1 MLFPST
7 QFLIFFLVVFAVYWS
22 LPRHRWRLCW
32 LVLSSCVFYMS
43 WNPWLILLIF
53 ASTSVDYWVASGIQK
68 QSSPRV
74 RKALLTG
81 SILINLSIL
90 GFFKYTIFAL
100 HTAQGVIN
108 WFGVTLDLP
117 TLKIIL
123 PLGISF
129 YTFEAI
135 SYVVDVYRRKIV
147 AISRPLDYAL
157 YILFFPHLVAGPIV
171 RSGDF
176 WPQLGRR
183 KRFSWP
189 RLQVGVQLILLGLFK
204 KAVIAD
210 HLTAIVDPVFAHP
223 ATYASGALWL
233 ATLGYA
239 VQIYCDFSGYSDMAI
254 GLAHTLGFKLP
265 MNFNLP
271 YFAANIA
278 DFWRRWH
285 ISLSTWLRDYLYV
298 SLGGNRQGR
307 WATYR
312 NLMLTMTLGGLWHGA
327 SWTFVF
333 WGFYHGL
340 LLTMQRA
347 WTAPRWFAGIWTR
360 PLGTAATFL
369 AVAVGWVFFRAQT
382 FTDALS
388 VLAGLVRP
396 TRGLTLQPHQAMLV
410 CACLF
415 ATFLGHTLGAGSVI
429 RKLEDWLPA
438 PAAGAILA
446 FGLVLYFLLLP
457 LDGAGFIYFQF

>member
-1 MLFPST
+1 MLFPT
-7 QFLIFFLVVFAVYWS
+7 LQFLGFFVVVFTVYWS
-22 LPRHRWRLCW
+22 LPRQRWRLLW
-32 LVLSSCVFYMS
+32 LVASSCFFYMS

-53 ASTSVDYWVASGIQK
+53 ASTSVDYYVALRIQSH
-68 QSSPRV
+68 SSPRV
-74 RKALLTG
+74 RKGLLTC
-81 SILINLSIL
+81 SIVINLSIL
-90 GFFKYTIFAL
+90 AFFKYTIFAL
-100 HTAQGVIN
+100 HTAQGVLN
-108 WFGVTLDLP
+108 WLGVALDPPL
-117 TLKIIL
+117 LKIIL

-135 SYVVDVYRRKIV
+135 SYVVDVYKGKIK
-147 AISRPLDYAL
+147 AIARPLDYSL

-176 WPQLGRR
+176 LPQLQHA

-189 RLQVGVQLILLGLFK
+189 RLHLGVRLILLGLLK

-210 HLTAIVDPVFAHP
+210 HLALIVDPVFVHP
-223 ATYASGALWL
+223 SDYASQALWL

-271 YFAANIA
+271 YGAANIG

-298 SLGGNRQGR
+298 PLGGSRTGR

-327 SWTFVF
+327 NWTFVF

-340 LLTMQRA
+340 LLTLQRA
-347 WTAPRWFAGIWTR
+347 WTLPRWLTGLWTR
-360 PLGTAATFL
+360 PFAIAATFL
-369 AVAVGWVFFRAQT
+369 AVCVGWVFFRAQT
-382 FTDALS
+382 FTDALT
-388 VLAGLVRP
+388 VLSGLVRP
-396 TRGLTLQPHQAMLV
+396 RAGLALQPYQATLV
-410 CACLF
+410 CACLL
-415 ATFLGHTLGAGSVI
+415 ATFAGHLVGAGPVV
-429 RKLEDWLPA
+429 RRLEEWLPA
-438 PAAGAILA
+438 PAAGALLA
-446 FGLVLYFLLLP
+446 LGLVLYFLLLP
-457 LDGAGFIYFQF
+457 QGGQGFIYFQF

>member
-1 MLFPST
+1 MLFPT
-7 QFLIFFLVVFAVYWS
+7 LQFLVFFLVVFTVYWI
-22 LPRHRWRLCW
+22 LPRHRWRLFW
-32 LVLSSCVFYMS
+32 LVASSCFFYMS

-53 ASTSVDYWVASGIQK
+53 ASTSVDYGLALRIQALA
-68 QSSPRV
+68 SPRV
-74 RKALLTG
+74 RKGLLTC
-81 SILINLSIL
+81 SIVVNLSIL
-90 GFFKYTIFAL
+90 AFFKYTIFAL
-100 HTAQGVIN
+100 HTGQALLN
-108 WFGVTLDLP
+108 WFGVALDPPLV
-117 TLKIIL
+117 KIIL

-135 SYVVDVYRRKIV
+135 SYVVDVYNRKIK
-147 AISRPLDYAL
+147 AIARPLDYAL

-176 WPQLGRR
+176 LPQLRR
-183 KRFSWP
+183 IKHFSWP
-189 RLQVGVQLILLGLFK
+189 RLYLGVQLILLGLIK
-204 KAVIAD
+204 KAVVAD
-210 HLTAIVDPVFAHP
+210 HLAIVVDPVFVHP
-223 ATYASGALWL
+223 ADYGSRALWL

-239 VQIYCDFSGYSDMAI
+239 VQIYCDFSGYFDMAI

-265 MNFNLP
+265 MNFKLP

-298 SLGGNRQGR
+298 PLGGNRHGR

-340 LLTMQRA
+340 LLALQRA
-347 WTAPRWFAGIWTR
+347 CGLRRRFVGTWTR
-360 PLGTAATFL
+360 PLNSAATFL
-369 AVAVGWVFFRAQT
+369 AVCVGWVFFRAQT
-382 FTDALS
+382 FTHALTILS
-388 VLAGLVRP
+388 GLVRP
-396 TRGLTLQPHQAMLV
+396 RLGLGLQHYQGLLV
-410 CACLF
+410 CVCLL
-415 ATFLGHTLGAGSVI
+415 ATFAGHVVGAGCVM
-429 RKLEDWLPA
+429 RKLEPWLPA

-446 FGLVLYFLLLP
+446 LGLVLYFLLLP
-457 LDGAGFIYFQF
+457 PDGQGFIYFQF